1 MKGLVLKDV
10 YNVRFQIFTGMAIM
24 MFPYL
29 LLLISGGYDNA
40 EDNILNE
47 QIFGINGGIVVFVL
61 LSYISITVNSS
72 FMLNT
77 IVDDKRSGWG
87 KMQRTM
93 PVSSVGIV
101 GAKMA
106 ANGVIVGGLAL
117 IDIAVTMIG
126 IFKLGLPP
134 ETLVAAPLVF
144 GCLQMITLSVATV
157 MGYRFGSV
165 GTIVGYLLGVLVIA
179 AGVVVLLYN
188 LLTENLN
195 ATAFRVV
202 CYAVIPALTAAVIA
216 VCCNLG
222 KKAVERDV

>member
-1 MKGLVLKDV
+1 MRGLVLKDV

-106 ANGVIVGGLAL
+106 ANGVIVGGLVLMAT
-117 IDIAVTMIG
+117 AVSMIG
-126 IFKLGLPP
+126 IFKLGLSP

-165 GTIVGYLLGVLVIA
+165 GTIVGYLAGVVVVA

-195 ATAFRVV
+195 AAAFRVI

-216 VCCNLG
+216 VSCNLG
-222 KKAVERDV
+222 KRAVERDV